1 MLFLKYTIFLV
12 EDEQVRRIAVA
23 QAEVRERWVAAEDED
38 RAYAGCEE
46 VEERR
51 TTWQFAA
58 RSMLNIEEVLAAV
71 RPATAWL
78 GIGL

>member
-23 QAEVRERWVAAEDED
+23 QAEVRERWENED
-38 RAYAGCEE
+38 RAYAGCER